1 MNLQAVKA
9 IYAFEMAR
17 FFRTLMQSFISPV
30 ISTSLYFVV
39 FGAAIGSRIE
49 QVEGVSYGAFI
60 VPGLIMLSVI
70 TQAISN
76 ASFGIYFPKF
86 IGTIYE
92 LLSAPI
98 NFLEIVAGYV
108 GAAATK
114 AMFIGLVILGT
125 AALFVDLEIQHPVA
139 MLAFMVLTCLSFSL
153 FGFIIGIWAG
163 NFEQLQLVPLLVV
176 TPLVFLGGSFYS
188 ISMLPPAWQTVAL
201 FNPVV
206 YLISGFR
213 WAFFGMADVPIGLSL
228 LAIALFT
235 TLCIAA
241 IWWIFRTGWR
251 IRSSTQA
258 GFPALSSLRG
268 RNQASNPASGRTEHI
283 R

>member
-1 MNLQAVKA
+1 MNLRAIRA
-9 IYAFEMAR
+9 IYIYEMKR
-17 FFRTLMQSFISPV
+17 FMRTLMESLLSPV

-60 VPGLIMLSVI
+60 VPGLIMLSVM

-92 LLSAPI
+92 LLSAPA
-98 NFLEIVAGYV
+98 NFLEIVLGYV

-114 AMFIGLVILGT
+114 SLMIGVVILFT
-125 AALFVDLEIQHPVA
+125 AQFFVELEIRHPLA
-139 MLAFMVLTCLSFSL
+139 MLAFLGLTCLSFSL
-153 FGFIIGIWAG
+153 FGFIIGIWAE
-163 NFEQLQLVPLLVV
+163 NFQQLQIIPLLVI

-188 ISMLPPAWQTVAL
+188 ISMLPPLWQTLTL

-213 WAFFGMADVPIGLSL
+213 WSFFGQADVPVGLSL
-228 LAIALFT
+228 LAIAAFT
-235 TLCIAA
+235 GICLALV
-241 IWWIFRTGWR
+241 WLIFRTGYR
-251 IRSSTQA
+251 IKD
-258 GFPALSSLRG
+258 
-268 RNQASNPASGRTEHI
+268 
-283 R
+283 